1 MKMNSIFLKSIFLLP
16 VVWLFVVQFVFADD
30 ENDSSSEV
38 EKTESEEGISPSAFE
53 NFKLILDRNIFDPER
68 RAPRERDREPRPEP
82 PREESFTLLGTMSY
96 ADKQVAFFKGT
107 ESAWSGAVKLGES
120 VAKHKIT
127 GVAYEKVLLEYD
139 GETVELMIGKSRSR
153 RGDEKWETNDQE
165 ISTASRSD
173 SSDGESSEDDGSPDL
188 SELESNDILKQ
199 LMERRK
205 QQMGQ

>member
-1 MKMNSIFLKSIFLLP
+1 MKMNRIFLKSIFLLP
-16 VVWLFVVQFVFADD
+16 VVWLFVVQFVFADE

-38 EKTESEEGISPSAFE
+38 EKSESEEGRPPNAFE

-68 RAPRERDREPRPEP
+68 RAPRERDRERRPEP

-96 ADKQVAFFKGT
+96 ADKQVAFFNGT
-107 ESAWSGAVKLGES
+107 ESGWSGAVKLGES
-120 VAKHKIT
+120 VAKHKVT
-127 GVAYEKVLLEYD
+127 SVGYEKVLLDYE
-139 GETVELMIGKSRSR
+139 GETIELMIGKSRSR
-153 RGDEKWETNDQE
+153 RGDENWETNDQVV
-165 ISTASRSD
+165 STSSLSN
-173 SSDGESSEDDGSPDL
+173 SSDGESSGDDGSPDL